1 MWRASALLAG
11 NVPAEGDLQ
20 LDEMGI
26 PPAVPLPLG
35 DVRLDIAGP
44 PAIVAVRVEAD
55 KCPDVLNPLS
65 VGDVNLP
72 APARRAEADGAGCR
86 HLNPSSSVMHRS
98 SPRRSVPTP
107 RHVEAAAVAGR
118 GRRINPPPPPQSS
131 FPETPAQA
139 RALLLSPACIRLEG
153 LRTAHSSRIHSPLRQ
168 QAPRDSWGRPPATCA
183 AC

>member
-55 KCPDVLNPLS
+55 KCPDVLNPFS

-72 APARRAEADGAGCR
+72 APARRAEADGSWCC
-86 HLNPSSSVMHRS
+86 HLNPSCFVMRRS
-98 SPRRSVPTP
+98 SPRRFRRAHPAP
-107 RHVEAAAVAGR
+107 REGGGFAGH
-118 GRRINPPPPPQSS
+118 GRRISPPPHPQSS

-139 RALLLSPACIRLEG
+139 QALLLS
-153 LRTAHSSRIHSPLRQ
+153 
-168 QAPRDSWGRPPATCA
+168 
-183 AC
+183 